1 MRQVRRVLL
10 STAIAVVT
18 VLVIG
23 SAPAGAK
30 GFEHEMLTL
39 QVAGLSGH
47 LRLKGEDI
55 WPFMSSMGIEQRK
68 WDAPNVGGDLRK
80 DLALGTGYRVTAIS
94 VCNASQRSTFAMTIF
109 PKAEGGPQARIE
121 PGGSTCDGVQVE
133 PGWWPL
139 RVDTLRPFFK
149 MGMPRP
155 LSDQAAAPAEAAP
168 ASTRPSS
175 SGIGVGWI
183 VGAVL
188 TLALLAAIAVR
199 TRRSTLRGRVP
210 GS

>member
-1 MRQVRRVLL
+1 
-10 STAIAVVT
+10 
-18 VLVIG
+18 
-23 SAPAGAK
+23 
-30 GFEHEMLTL
+30 
-39 QVAGLSGH
+39 
-47 LRLKGEDI
+47 
-55 WPFMSSMGIEQRK
+55 
-68 WDAPNVGGDLRK
+68 
-80 DLALGTGYRVTAIS
+80 
-94 VCNASQRSTFAMTIF
+94 MTIF

-155 LSDQAAAPAEAAP
+155 LSDQAPAPAEAAP
-168 ASTRPSS
+168 APTRASS

-199 TRRSTLRGRVP
+199 TRRSALRGRVP